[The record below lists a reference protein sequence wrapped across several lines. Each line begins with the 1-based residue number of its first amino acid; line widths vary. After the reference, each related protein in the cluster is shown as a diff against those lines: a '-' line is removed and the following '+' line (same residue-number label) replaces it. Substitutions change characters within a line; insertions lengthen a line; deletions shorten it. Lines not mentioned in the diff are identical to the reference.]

1 MSGVALVGLLVAA
14 GVWFIGAPGRV
25 RTVLGFVLLS
35 HAVNVLLL
43 LGATGSGTTAAFVGD
58 DGVDPLPQ
66 AFVLTA
72 IVIGFGV
79 TALML
84 ALAASLRRD
93 EAEGA
98 FPDHLGPGA
107 GPDGEEADE
116 LADPATAHHGH
127 VGPRDV
133 GHGGGA

>member
-1 MSGVALVGLLVAA
+1 MSGVVLVGLLVAA
-14 GVWFIGAPGRV
+14 GVWYIGSPGRI
-25 RTVLGFVLLS
+25 RTVLGFVLIS

-43 LGATGSGTTAAFVGD
+43 LGATGDGTAAAFTGE

-72 IVIGFGV
+72 IVISFGV
-79 TALML
+79 TALLL

-98 FPDHLGPGA
+98 FPDHVGVGA
-107 GPDGEEADE
+107 GPDGEEPDE
-116 LADPATAHHGH
+116 LARSSSDADPTS
-127 VGPRDV
+127 DV
-133 GHGGGA
+133 PPDPGGLR

>member
-1 MSGVALVGLLVAA
+1 MSGVVLIGLLVAA
-14 GVWFIGAPGRV
+14 GVWYIGSPGRI
-25 RTVLGFVLLS
+25 RTVLGFVLIS

-43 LGATGSGTTAAFVGD
+43 LGATGEGTAAAFTGE

-72 IVIGFGV
+72 IVISFGV
-79 TALML
+79 TALLL

-98 FPDHLGPGA
+98 FPEHIGVGA
-107 GPDGEEADE
+107 GPDGEEPDE
-116 LADPATAHHGH
+116 LARTPSGGSRPASDVPPDAG
-127 VGPRDV
+127 GPR
-133 GHGGGA
+133 

>member
-1 MSGVALVGLLVAA
+1 MSAIVLVGILVTA
-14 GVWFIGAPGRV
+14 GVWFVGSPGRV

-43 LGATGSGTTAAFVGD
+43 LTSTGDGTNAAFIGLPD
-58 DGVDPLPQ
+58 AVDPVPQ

-72 IVIGFGV
+72 IVISFGV

-93 EAEGA
+93 EADGA
-98 FPDHLGPGA
+98 FPDHAGPGA

-116 LADPATAHHGH
+116 VDEVATGTT
-127 VGPRDV
+127 RDRSAQ
-133 GHGGGA
+133 GGRA